1 MPVSY
6 PNPVRAVSVL
16 LGIMGKGGQGVAPEE
31 DIRSICWDEVKQH
44 QKKGDSWIVID
55 GYVYDTSK
63 FARRHPGGNVIT
75 HWAGQD
81 ATVSR
86 KYSGF
91 VHILLVLTAVLLVT
105 TDQG

>member
-1 MPVSY
+1 M
-6 PNPVRAVSVL
+6 SVL
-16 LGIMGKGGQGVAPEE
+16 LGIMGKGGQGIAPEE

-86 KYSGF
+86 FFSVPSYISLIQGF
-91 VHILLVLTAVLLVT
+91 MQDTLIAVGHV
-105 TDQG
+105 DVNC